1 MHKLQ
6 LRVAEEKRAAAWRG
20 VRGTTM
26 SANEEDWES
35 IDLEETGDVVFA
47 EDIEEEE
54 EAGHTDTPRGCLT
67 VVD

>member
-1 MHKLQ
+1 M
-6 LRVAEEKRAAAWRG
+6 
-20 VRGTTM
+20 M

-47 EDIEEEE
+47 EEIEEEK

-67 VVD
+67 TID